1 MNRPIRVLV
10 VDDEP
15 LARSGMRRLLERDRE
30 VTVVGECADG
40 RTAIEQV
47 HRLEPDLILLDI
59 QMPEADGFEVIRE
72 VGPDRMPRV
81 IFTTAFNQFAVRA
94 FEVNALDYLVKP
106 FDDDRFTA
114 ALQRAKNALAT
125 AEVGDLGRR
134 LASLLATS
142 GSLPGPAVSP
152 PTESYPPRLVVR
164 DQGRSLFVRVD
175 ELDWVEAADYY
186 VKLHVGRQV
195 HLLRE
200 TMSAME
206 GRLDPARFVRV
217 HRSAIVNLDR
227 VKEIQPYF
235 HDEHVVILQCGTR
248 VRLSRSRRLR
258 LETLLGQ
265 RL

>member
-1 MNRPIRVLV
+1 MMRPIRVLV

-15 LARSGMRRLLERDRE
+15 LARSGMRRLLQRDRE
-30 VTVVGECADG
+30 LTVVGESGDG
-40 RTAIEQV
+40 KTAVEQI
-47 HRLEPDLILLDI
+47 HQLQPDLVLLDI
-59 QMPEADGFEVIRE
+59 QMPEADGFDVIRE
-72 VGPDRMPRV
+72 IGPERMPRV

-106 FDDDRFTA
+106 FDDERFTA
-114 ALQRAKNALAT
+114 ALHRAKKALSN
-125 AEVGDLGRR
+125 EGIDDVGRR
-134 LASLLATS
+134 LVALLAAAGGPVGEPQAAS
-142 GSLPGPAVSP
+142 GG
-152 PTESYPPRLVVR
+152 YPRRLVVK

-175 ELDWVEAADYY
+175 DLDWVEAADYY

-200 TMSAME
+200 TMNAME
-206 GRLDPARFVRV
+206 ARLDPSRFVRV

-235 HDEHVVILQCGTR
+235 HDEHVVILQDGTK
-248 VRLSRSRRLR
+248 VHLSRNRRLR
-258 LETLLGQ
+258 LEAMLGQ

>member
-1 MNRPIRVLV
+1 MTRPIRVLV
-10 VDDEP
+10 V
-15 LARSGMRRLLERDRE
+15 
-30 VTVVGECADG
+30 ADG
-40 RTAIEQV
+40 SSAVSQIHQMQ
-47 HRLEPDLILLDI
+47 PDLILLDI

-106 FDDDRFTA
+106 FDDERFAA
-114 ALQRAKNALAT
+114 ALERAKQALAT

-134 LASLLATS
+134 LASLLAASGTSS
-142 GSLPGPAVSP
+142 GSGTATLSEP
-152 PTESYPPRLVVR
+152 YPQRLVVR
-164 DQGRSLFVRVD
+164 DQGRSVFVRVD

-206 GRLDPARFVRV
+206 NRLDPGRFVRV

-235 HDEHVVILQCGTR
+235 HDEHVVILQDGTR
-248 VRLSRSRRLR
+248 VRLSRSRRVR